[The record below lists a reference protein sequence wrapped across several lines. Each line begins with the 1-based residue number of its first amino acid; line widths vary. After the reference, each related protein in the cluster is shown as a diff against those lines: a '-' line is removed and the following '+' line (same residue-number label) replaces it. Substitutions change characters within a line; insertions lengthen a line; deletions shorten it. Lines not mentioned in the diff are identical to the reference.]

1 LARLSLIFRSSK
13 ESRVHAVVEIS
24 GKQFTVHADER
35 VRVPRLSVAAG
46 SELEFDQVLLVA
58 DGAEQHVGAPRVD
71 GARVTAEVLA
81 HGNAPRIE
89 VFHKKRR
96 KGYKRLR
103 GHKQPFSEIR
113 IRSIQL
119 G

>member
-1 LARLSLIFRSSK
+1 M
-13 ESRVHAVVEIS
+13 HAVVEIS
-24 GKQFTVHADER
+24 GKQFTVHAEDR
-35 VRVPRLSVAAG
+35 VRVPRLQADAG
-46 SELEFDQVLLVA
+46 AELEFDQVLLVA
-58 DGAEQHVGAPRVD
+58 DGDNQHVGTPRVE
-71 GARVTAEVLA
+71 GARVMAEVVA

-96 KGYKRLR
+96 KGYKVLN

-113 IRSIQL
+113 IRSIQV